1 MHCIITEA
9 RDPTTLMPKLK
20 CVILEEVLLLRIVL
34 EDLYPSYKD
43 LVSCYG
49 PLADVFESRGVEL
62 LLRMQARM
70 RVVDV
75 PVRDLFF
82 KWRVAFRPH
91 LVVLNLFLRCTFR
104 LGLNIGIFNITDTM
118 GRGVP

>member
-62 LLRMQARM
+62 LLRMHAGSN
-70 RVVDV
+70 
-75 PVRDLFF
+75 
-82 KWRVAFRPH
+82 A
-91 LVVLNLFLRCTFR
+91 
-104 LGLNIGIFNITDTM
+104 
-118 GRGVP
+118 GRGCARSRFILQMESCFPSSSSSTKPISAM